1 MSAQIPLTQQTQ
13 TTGPYKYGGPV
24 SHFVRTVQAPL
35 SLWTATVIGVVLVA
49 APIIAVMVLALGE
62 VGDIWPLV
70 RGTMLPRMIWNTVLL
85 LGGVAVI
92 SGVIGVGTAWLV
104 SMYQFPFGR
113 FFSWALLLP
122 MAMPAYVVAYA
133 YVDFLDLGGPV
144 YQVLT
149 GLFGQ
154 QQGRLLLPHI
164 RSLPGAVL
172 VLSLVLYPYIY
183 MTSRAAFVGQSGR
196 FIDVSRTLGHS
207 MFSTFWRVAI
217 PLARPAIA
225 IGMALVMME
234 SLSDFGTVDFFA
246 VKTLSA
252 GLYDVWLSMGSL
264 AGAAQIG
271 MSMLGVIA
279 LLMVL
284 ERMGRR
290 RQRFAGPVQTS
301 APAGKIIVSGV
312 KGWALCLLVALP
324 IVFGL
329 LIPVCVLIKLAASS
343 VEGAALS
350 AYFESAGRSIVLAG
364 SAALITISLG
374 MLLAYGAR
382 TAGNGRPAQAL
393 RSLTQFAGLGY
404 ALPGVVLAL
413 GVLTV
418 LGQFDHLVLQPLGMQ
433 FFGVTL
439 LTSGTV
445 LALLFA
451 YAVRFM
457 SLAQGNVEAGLTRI
471 TPHMDMAGRTLGHGP
486 WSLLWRVHIPM
497 LRGALLT
504 GAVLIFVDCMK
515 ELPATLLLRPFN
527 FETLATLTYTYAS
540 LEQLEAAALPAL
552 SIALV
557 GLLPVFLMSRRLDKI
572 GHL

>member
-1 MSAQIPLTQQTQ
+1 MAATADISDKGIVARLRDYFASNGSP
-13 TTGPYKYGGPV
+13 
-24 SHFVRTVQAPL
+24 
-35 SLWTATVIGVVLVA
+35 SLWLATLVGVGLVL
-49 APIIAVMVLALGE
+49 APIVAIGLLALADG
-62 VGDIWPLV
+62 GDIWPAV
-70 RGTMLPRMIWNTVLL
+70 RSAILPDMIGNTAVLMT
-85 LGGVAVI
+85 GVAVVSLI
-92 SGVIGVGTAWLV
+92 IGVGTSWLI
-104 SMYQFPFGR
+104 SMYEFPFSR
-113 FFSWALLLP
+113 VLSWALLLP

-133 YVDFLDLGGPV
+133 YVDFFDFGGIV
-144 YQVLT
+144 H
-149 GLFGQ
+149 GLIIAIAGDD
-154 QQGRLLLPHI
+154 GSTDLLPQI
-164 RSLPGAVL
+164 RSMPGAIM
-172 VLSLVLYPYIY
+172 VLSLVLYPYVY

-207 MFSTFWRVAI
+207 MWGTFWKVAL

-225 IGMALVMME
+225 IGVALVMME

-264 AGAAQIG
+264 AGAAQIAL
-271 MSMLGVIA
+271 SMLGVIA
-279 LLMVL
+279 LLMAV
-284 ERMGRR
+284 ERAARQ

-301 APAGKIIVSGV
+301 APAGKVLVTGAR
-312 KGWALCLLVALP
+312 GWVLALLVATP
-324 IVFGL
+324 IIFGL
-329 LIPVCVLIKLAASS
+329 LVPVVVLIDLAFQS
-343 VEGAALS
+343 VEGAELAD
-350 AYFESAGRSIVLAG
+350 YFESALRSVSLSG
-364 SAALITISLG
+364 VAAILTIGLG
-374 MLLAYGAR
+374 TLLAYGAR
-382 TAGNGRPAQAL
+382 TAGTGKGARIL
-393 RSLTQFAGLGY
+393 RNLTQVAGLGY

-413 GVLTV
+413 GVLSV
-418 LGQFDHLVLQPLGMQ
+418 LGAFDSYLLLPLSNNLLG
-433 FFGVTL
+433 TAL

-445 LALLFA
+445 IAILFA
-451 YAVRFM
+451 YAVRFV

-497 LRGALLT
+497 LRGAILT
-504 GAVLIFVDCMK
+504 GAVLVFVDCMK

-572 GHL
+572 SHL

>member
-1 MSAQIPLTQQTQ
+1 MTRPALATNSSLS
-13 TTGPYKYGGPV
+13 TGTNHIGGPV
-24 SHFVRTVQAPL
+24 SRFLRSMQAPI
-35 SLWTATVIGVVLVA
+35 SLWGATLLGVLLVA
-49 APIIAVMVLALGE
+49 APILAVFVLALGDG
-62 VGDIWPLV
+62 GDIWPLV
-70 RGTMLPRMIWNTVLL
+70 RGTMLPHMISNTFILL
-85 LGGVAVI
+85 VGVAI
-92 SGVIGVGTAWLV
+92 LSGVIGVGTAWLI
-104 SMYQFPFGR
+104 SMYQFPFMR

-133 YVDFLDLGGPV
+133 YVDFFDLGGPIH
-144 YQVLT
+144 QMLI
-149 GLFGQ
+149 GLFGAD
-154 QQGRLLLPHI
+154 QGRAFLPHI
-164 RSLPGAVL
+164 RSLPGAIL
-172 VLSLVLYPYIY
+172 VLSLVLYPYVY
-183 MTSRAAFVGQSGR
+183 MTSRAAFIGQSGR

-207 MFSTFWRVAI
+207 MFSTFWRVAM

-225 IGMALVMME
+225 IGLALVMME

-271 MSMLGVIA
+271 LSMLGVIA

-284 ERMGRR
+284 ERMGRS
-290 RQRFAGPVQTS
+290 RQQFAGPVQTS
-301 APAGKIIVSGV
+301 APAGKIVLSGA
-312 KGWALCLLVALP
+312 KGWGLTALVSLP
-324 IVFGL
+324 ILFGL
-329 LIPVCVLIKLAASS
+329 FIPVCVLIKLAVGS

-350 AYFESAGRSIVLAG
+350 AYIESAGRSIILAG
-364 SAALITISLG
+364 GAALITISLG
-374 MLLAYGAR
+374 TLLAYGGR
-382 TAGNGRPAQAL
+382 TAGNGRGARAL
-393 RSLTQFAGLGY
+393 RGLTRFAGLGY

-418 LGQFDHLVLQPLGMQ
+418 LGQFDAQLLQPFGDR

-457 SLAQGNVEAGLTRI
+457 SLAQGNVEAGLTSI

-486 WSLLWRVHIPM
+486 WSLLWRVHVPM

-504 GAVLIFVDCMK
+504 GSVLIFVDCMK

-552 SIALV
+552 SIGLV